1 MSLKNKT
8 ISIKEIIQI
17 GEEYFADMLYSYPAS
32 MLFNT
37 VSDGN
42 FEKIFNDIKS
52 VVCESDVILRNFK
65 NEDDLIPFEKYN
77 DDTHDLFY
85 NYITCEFI
93 LMNSSKVNKSKLD
106 NLKENKFRTYVYNK
120 AQKYFIELLTL
131 NIENEDF
138 YRNDYDIDQ
147 NSLLNRVICDFLEG
161 ICLSYYR
168 CSTYNLTNPINY
180 DENNRSSLSKVLQD
194 VINLMDGAGLL
205 ELCYA
210 DHFFNS
216 IASYLSDISVI
227 SDLLIYCDNI
237 QKTIDILSKIRNFC
251 FTNRFQSITDTYLN
265 VISIFNVNNSEEQI
279 INGVKCISIKT
290 LEEPNILLYYVVTKY
305 RFDILY
311 MYLKYRIIDNA
322 RVRKK
327 DAYIRHIIDMI
338 SYEFKFPYFDGIE
351 YDGSWA
357 KIECDRY
364 LSKLSSIEELNNISK
379 KYNIIFNNTNIMYI
393 KKLFENDMFR
403 DIFFNIFFRRH
414 SVEIGINRGRLNS
427 SNTKIKVSYIFTF
440 IALYFDGDIEKF
452 INSKTYKN
460 LILEMDNRP
469 YTSDAVYCNFAYSF
483 VSNPYNLPNAVI
495 PEEINNI
502 ILKIKNNQFDKT
514 IVEHL
519 RMLSFLLMGDNAYD
533 NIMHKFET
541 LGSRYTFKSN
551 LRQDGMSSI
560 KNIGDILSCSVK
572 KYPQLLELLKEL
584 YERNFNNEI
593 NLIKEILEPSF
604 YYPIVSS
611 FAPKRSIGDYREYG
625 MLPDREFLLTPF
637 HFICDLYFYYS
648 DLSKYLNMKSQIKDE
663 YTEYFSG
670 KILNCRVKT
679 QYNDG
684 ITIAEHNSFEKL
696 ISYCCEIYK
705 CLTSEKEKTLLRS
718 KERNFKLL
726 YRYFSKDEVIN
737 LLKKF
742 FEEFI
747 IPLVINAEYIE
758 TEIKNINSYVKE
770 VTKIGNYYYYMTEAC
785 KDKVSDV
792 EDLLLNT
799 SRYNFVVS
807 FLNCLNSNGIYFN
820 EEVQNFPKQF
830 REKVQQ
836 EKTYLDF
843 VWSTKF

>member
-17 GEEYFADMLYSYPAS
+17 GEEYFADILNSYPAS

-168 CSTYNLTNPINY
+168 CNTYNLTNSINY

-216 IASYLSDISVI
+216 IALYLSDISVI
-227 SDLLIYCDNI
+227 SDLLIYCDNVP
-237 QKTIDILSKIRNFC
+237 KTINILSKIRNSC
-251 FTNRFQSITDTYLN
+251 FSDRFQNFVYNYLN
-265 VISIFNVNNSEEQI
+265 VFSIFNVNNSEEQI
-279 INGVKCISIKT
+279 INGVKGISIKT
-290 LEEPNILLYYVVTKY
+290 LEETNLLLYCVVTKY

-327 DAYIRHIIDMI
+327 ETYIDYIIEMLFHG
-338 SYEFKFPYFDGIE
+338 FKFINFSSVKYNGYWAEIE
-351 YDGSWA
+351 SN
-357 KIECDRY
+357 RY
-364 LSKLSSIEELNNISK
+364 SSQSPSIADNISK
-379 KYNIIFNNTNIMYI
+379 KYNIIFNNTNIAYI
-393 KKLFENDMFR
+393 KKLFEIDMFR
-403 DIFFNIFFRRH
+403 DIFFERYPVRFGIGSGVLIEH
-414 SVEIGINRGRLNS
+414 S
-427 SNTKIKVSYIFTF
+427 KIKVSYILTF

-452 INSKTYKN
+452 INSKTYRN
-460 LILEMDNRP
+460 FILEMDKQP
-469 YTSDAVYCNFAYSF
+469 YMSDRIYCNFAYSF
-483 VSNPYNLPNAVI
+483 
-495 PEEINNI
+495 
-502 ILKIKNNQFDKT
+502 
-514 IVEHL
+514 
-519 RMLSFLLMGDNAYD
+519 
-533 NIMHKFET
+533 
-541 LGSRYTFKSN
+541 
-551 LRQDGMSSI
+551 
-560 KNIGDILSCSVK
+560 
-572 KYPQLLELLKEL
+572 
-584 YERNFNNEI
+584 
-593 NLIKEILEPSF
+593 
-604 YYPIVSS
+604 
-611 FAPKRSIGDYREYG
+611 
-625 MLPDREFLLTPF
+625 
-637 HFICDLYFYYS
+637 
-648 DLSKYLNMKSQIKDE
+648 
-663 YTEYFSG
+663 
-670 KILNCRVKT
+670 
-679 QYNDG
+679 
-684 ITIAEHNSFEKL
+684 
-696 ISYCCEIYK
+696 CCEIYK

-718 KERNFKLL
+718 KEKNFKLL

-747 IPLVINAEYIE
+747 IPLVINTEYIE
-758 TEIKNINSYVKE
+758 TEIKKYKFI
-770 VTKIGNYYYYMTEAC
+770 C
-785 KDKVSDV
+785 K
-792 EDLLLNT
+792 
-799 SRYNFVVS
+799 R
-807 FLNCLNSNGIYFN
+807 SN
-820 EEVQNFPKQF
+820 
-830 REKVQQ
+830 
-836 EKTYLDF
+836 
-843 VWSTKF
+843 

>member
-17 GEEYFADMLYSYPAS
+17 GEEYFADILNSYPAS

-168 CSTYNLTNPINY
+168 CNTYNLTNSINY

-227 SDLLIYCDNI
+227 SDLLIYCDNVP
-237 QKTIDILSKIRNFC
+237 KTINILSKIRNSC
-251 FTNRFQSITDTYLN
+251 FSDRFQNFVYNYLN
-265 VISIFNVNNSEEQI
+265 VFSIFNVNNSEEQI
-279 INGVKCISIKT
+279 INCVKGISIKT
-290 LEEPNILLYYVVTKY
+290 LEETNLLLYCVVTKY

-327 DAYIRHIIDMI
+327 ETYIDYIIEMLFHG
-338 SYEFKFPYFDGIE
+338 FKFINFSSVKYNGYWAEIE
-351 YDGSWA
+351 SN
-357 KIECDRY
+357 RY
-364 LSKLSSIEELNNISK
+364 SSQSPSIADNISK
-379 KYNIIFNNTNIMYI
+379 KYNIIFNNTNIAYI
-393 KKLFENDMFR
+393 KKLFEIDMFR
-403 DIFFNIFFRRH
+403 DIFFERYSVRFGIGSGVLIEH
-414 SVEIGINRGRLNS
+414 S
-427 SNTKIKVSYIFTF
+427 KIKVSYILTF

-452 INSKTYKN
+452 INSKTYRN
-460 LILEMDNRP
+460 FILEMDKQP
-469 YTSDAVYCNFAYSF
+469 YMSDRIYCNFAYSF
-483 VSNPYNLPNAVI
+483 VSNPYNLPNVVI

-502 ILKIKNNQFDKT
+502 ILKIKNNQSDET
-514 IVEHL
+514 IIEHL

-533 NIMHKFET
+533 NIMSKYET
-541 LGSRYTFKSN
+541 LGSKYTSHSN
-551 LRQDGMSSI
+551 LCHSGLSSI

-584 YERNFNNEI
+584 YERNLNNEI
-593 NLIKEILEPSF
+593 ELVKDIFEPNSS
-604 YYPIVSS
+604 YLIVSS
-611 FAPKRSIGDYREYG
+611 FAPKRSIGDYRDYG
-625 MLPDREFLLTPF
+625 SKFDKEFLLTPF

-648 DLSKYLNMKSQIKDE
+648 DLSKYFNMKSQIKEE

-670 KILNCRVKT
+670 KILNCSVKSRYGNRVV
-679 QYNDG
+679 
-684 ITIAEHNSFEKL
+684 IAEHNSFEKL

-718 KERNFKLL
+718 KEKNFKLL

-747 IPLVINAEYIE
+747 IPLVINTEYIE

-770 VTKIGNYYYYMTEAC
+770 VTKIGNYYCYMTEAY
-785 KDKVSDV
+785 KDKVLGV
-792 EDLLLNT
+792 EDLLLNA
-799 SRYNFVVS
+799 SRYNLVVS

>member
-1 MSLKNKT
+1 MILKNKT
-8 ISIKEIIQI
+8 ISIKELTQI
-17 GEEYFADMLYSYPAS
+17 GEKYFADMFSSYPTS
-32 MLFNT
+32 MIFNT
-37 VSDGN
+37 VSDDN
-42 FEKIFNDIKS
+42 FEEIFNDIKS
-52 VVCESDVILRNFK
+52 IICESDEIFKNFK
-65 NEDDLIPFEKYN
+65 NENDLIPLEKYT
-77 DDTHDLFY
+77 DETHDLFY

-93 LMNSSKVNKSKLD
+93 LTNSNNTNKPNLAE
-106 NLKENKFRTYVYNK
+106 LKENKFRTYVYNK
-120 AQKYFIELLTL
+120 AQKYFIELLML

-138 YRNDYDIDQ
+138 SRNDYDINL
-147 NSLLNRVICDFLEG
+147 NSSLNTIIYDFLEG

-168 CSTYNLTNPINY
+168 YNIYDSTNPINY
-180 DENNRSSLSKVLQD
+180 DENNRNNLSKVLQD
-194 VINLMDGAGLL
+194 VITLMDSAGLL

-210 DHFFNS
+210 DHFFDR
-216 IASYLSDISVI
+216 IAQYISGIPVI
-227 SDLLIYCDNI
+227 SDLLIYCDNVP
-237 QKTIDILSKIRNFC
+237 KTINMLSKNRNFC
-251 FTNRFQSITDTYLN
+251 FSNRFQNIAYNYLN
-265 VISIFNVNNSEEQI
+265 VLSIFNVNNSEEQI
-279 INGVKCISIKT
+279 INGVKGISIKT
-290 LEEPNILLYYVVTKY
+290 LEETNILLYYVVTKY

-327 DAYIRHIIDMI
+327 ETYINHIIEML
-338 SYEFKFPYFDGIE
+338 FHGLKFINFSSVE
-351 YDGSWA
+351 YSGYWA
-357 KIECDRY
+357 EMESNRY
-364 LSKLSSIEELNNISK
+364 SSQSSLITDKLNNISK
-379 KYNIIFNNTNIMYI
+379 KYNIIFNSTNIAYI
-393 KKLFENDMFR
+393 KKLFEIDMFR
-403 DIFFNIFFRRH
+403 DIFFGKYSLRCSINN
-414 SVEIGINRGRLNS
+414 GILIEPDR
-427 SNTKIKVSYIFTF
+427 IKVSYIHTF

-452 INSKTYKN
+452 INSKTYRN
-460 LILEMDNRP
+460 FILEMDKQP
-469 YTSDAVYCNFAYSF
+469 YMSDRIYCNFAYSF
-483 VSNPYNLPNAVI
+483 VSNPYNLPNVVI

-502 ILKIKNNQFDKT
+502 ILKIKNNQSDET
-514 IVEHL
+514 IIEHL

-533 NIMHKFET
+533 NIMSKSET
-541 LGSRYTFKSN
+541 LGSKYTSHSN
-551 LRQDGMSSI
+551 LCHSGLSSI

-584 YERNFNNEI
+584 YERNLNNEI
-593 NLIKEILEPSF
+593 ELVKDIFEPNSS
-604 YYPIVSS
+604 YLIVSS
-611 FAPKRSIGDYREYG
+611 FAPKRSIGDYRDYG
-625 MLPDREFLLTPF
+625 RIPDKEFLLTPF

-648 DLSKYLNMKSQIKDE
+648 DLSKYFNMKSQIKEE
-663 YTEYFSG
+663 YIEYFSG
-670 KILNCRVKT
+670 KILNCGVKSR
-679 QYNDG
+679 YGDC
-684 ITIAEHNSFEKL
+684 IIIAEHNSFEKL

-770 VTKIGNYYYYMTEAC
+770 VTKNGNYYYYMTEAY
-785 KDKVSDV
+785 KDKVLGV
-792 EDLLLNT
+792 EDLLLNA
-799 SRYNFVVS
+799 SRYNLIVS

>member
-8 ISIKEIIQI
+8 ISIKELTQI
-17 GEEYFADMLYSYPAS
+17 WEKYFADMFSSYPTS
-32 MLFNT
+32 MIFNT

-42 FEKIFNDIKS
+42 FEEIFNDIKS
-52 VVCESDVILRNFK
+52 IICESDEIFKNFK
-65 NEDDLIPFEKYN
+65 NENDLIPLEKYT
-77 DDTHDLFY
+77 DETHDLFY
-85 NYITCEFI
+85 NYITCEFV
-93 LMNSSKVNKSKLD
+93 LTNSNNTNKPNLAK
-106 NLKENKFRTYVYNK
+106 LKENKFRTYVYNK
-120 AQKYFIELLTL
+120 AQKYFIELLML

-138 YRNDYDIDQ
+138 SRNDYDINP
-147 NSLLNRVICDFLEG
+147 NSSLNIIICDFLTV

-168 CSTYNLTNPINY
+168 YNIYDSANPINY
-180 DENNRSSLSKVLQD
+180 DENNRNGLSKVLQD
-194 VINLMDGAGLL
+194 VINLMDSAGLL

-210 DHFFNS
+210 DHFFDCIAQYISS
-216 IASYLSDISVI
+216 IPVI
-227 SDLLIYCDNI
+227 SDLLIYCDNVP
-237 QKTIDILSKIRNFC
+237 KTINILSKIRNSC
-251 FTNRFQSITDTYLN
+251 FSDRFQNFAYNYLN
-265 VISIFNVNNSEEQI
+265 VFSIFNVNNSEEQI
-279 INGVKCISIKT
+279 INGVKGISIKT
-290 LEEPNILLYYVVTKY
+290 LEETNLLLYCVVTKY

-327 DAYIRHIIDMI
+327 ETYIDYIIEML
-338 SYEFKFPYFDGIE
+338 SHGFKFTNFSSVKYNGYWAEIE
-351 YDGSWA
+351 SN
-357 KIECDRY
+357 RY
-364 LSKLSSIEELNNISK
+364 SSQSSSIADNISK
-379 KYNIIFNNTNIMYI
+379 KYNIIFNNTNIAYI
-393 KKLFENDMFR
+393 KKLFEIDMFR
-403 DIFFNIFFRRH
+403 DIFFGRYSVRFGIGSGVLIEH
-414 SVEIGINRGRLNS
+414 S
-427 SNTKIKVSYIFTF
+427 KIKVSYILTF

-460 LILEMDNRP
+460 FMLEMDNQP
-469 YTSDAVYCNFAYSF
+469 FMSDRIYCNFAYSF
-483 VSNPYNLPNAVI
+483 VSNPYNLSNVVI

-502 ILKIKNNQFDKT
+502 ILKIKNNQSDET
-514 IVEHL
+514 IIEHL

-533 NIMHKFET
+533 NIVYKSET
-541 LGSRYTFKSN
+541 LGSKYISYSN
-551 LRQDGMSSI
+551 LCHSGLSSI

-584 YERNFNNEI
+584 YERNLNNEI
-593 NLIKEILEPSF
+593 ELVKDIFEPNSS
-604 YYPIVSS
+604 YLIVSS
-611 FAPKRSIGDYREYG
+611 FAPKRSIGDYRDYG
-625 MLPDREFLLTPF
+625 SILDKEFLLTPF

-648 DLSKYLNMKSQIKDE
+648 DLSKYFNMKSQIKEE

-670 KILNCRVKT
+670 KILNCSVKSRYGNRVVV
-679 QYNDG
+679 
-684 ITIAEHNSFEKL
+684 AEHNSFEKL

-718 KERNFKLL
+718 KEKNFKLL

-770 VTKIGNYYYYMTEAC
+770 VTKIGNYYYYMTVAY
-785 KDKVSDV
+785 KDKVLGV
-792 EDLLLNT
+792 EDLLLNA
-799 SRYNFVVS
+799 SRYNLVVS

>member
-8 ISIKEIIQI
+8 INIKELTQI
-17 GEEYFADMLYSYPAS
+17 GEEYFADMLNSYLGS

-37 VSDGN
+37 VFNGN
-42 FEKIFNDIKS
+42 FEEIFNDIKS
-52 VVCESDVILRNFK
+52 VVCNSDVILKNFK
-65 NEDDLIPFEKYN
+65 NEDSLIPFEKYT
-77 DDTHDLFY
+77 DETHDLFY
-85 NYITCEFI
+85 NYTTCEFI
-93 LMNSSKVNKSKLD
+93 LVNSREANRTNLDKS
-106 NLKENKFRTYVYNK
+106 KENKFRAYVYNK
-120 AQKYFIELLTL
+120 AQKYFIELLML

-138 YRNDYDIDQ
+138 SRNDYDINP
-147 NSLLNRVICDFLEG
+147 NSSLNTIMYDFLIG
-161 ICLSYYR
+161 ICLSYY
-168 CSTYNLTNPINY
+168 SYNIYDSENPINY
-180 DENNRSSLSKVLQD
+180 DENNRNNLSKVLQD
-194 VINLMDGAGLL
+194 VINLMDSAGLL

-210 DHFFNS
+210 DHFFDCIAQYISS
-216 IASYLSDISVI
+216 IPVI
-227 SDLLIYCDNI
+227 SDLLIYCDNVP
-237 QKTIDILSKIRNFC
+237 KTINILSKIRNFC
-251 FTNRFQSITDTYLN
+251 FSNRFQNFVYNYLN
-265 VISIFNVNNSEEQI
+265 VFSIFNVNNSEEQI
-279 INGVKCISIKT
+279 INGVKGISIKT
-290 LEEPNILLYYVVTKY
+290 LEETDILLYYVVTKN

-311 MYLKYRIIDNA
+311 KYLKYRIIDNA

-327 DAYIRHIIDMI
+327 ETYIKHIIEML
-338 SYEFKFPYFDGIE
+338 SCGFKSLNFYGIQC
-351 YDGSWA
+351 DGSWA
-357 KIECDRY
+357 TIQCDRY
-364 LSKLSSIEELNNISK
+364 SIEDKLNNISK
-379 KYNIIFNNTNIMYI
+379 KYNIIFNNTTISYI
-393 KKLFENDMFR
+393 KKLFEIDMFR
-403 DIFFNIFFRRH
+403 DIFFGKYI
-414 SVEIGINRGRLNS
+414 IGRGIDSGVLIAPN
-427 SNTKIKVSYIFTF
+427 KIKVSYIRTF

-452 INSKTYKN
+452 INSKTYRN
-460 LILEMDNRP
+460 FMLEMDDQP
-469 YTSDAVYCNFAYSF
+469 YMPDAIYCNFAYSF
-483 VSNPYNLPNAVI
+483 VSNPYDLPNVVI

-502 ILKIKNNQFDKT
+502 ILKIKNNQSDKT

-533 NIMHKFET
+533 NIVYKSET
-541 LGSRYTFKSN
+541 LGSKYTSHSS
-551 LRQDGMSSI
+551 LIHDGLSSI

-584 YERNFNNEI
+584 YKRNLNNEI
-593 NLIKEILEPSF
+593 KLIKEILEPSSS
-604 YYPIVSS
+604 YPIVSS

-625 MLPDREFLLTPF
+625 VIPSKEFLLTPF

-648 DLSKYLNMKSQIKDE
+648 DLSKYFNMKSQIKEE

-670 KILNCRVKT
+670 KILNCRVRSK
-679 QYNDG
+679 YSSEY
-684 ITIAEHNSFEKL
+684 IRIAEHNSFEKL

-718 KERNFKLL
+718 KEKNFKLL

-747 IPLVINAEYIE
+747 IPLVINTEYIE

-770 VTKIGNYYYYMTEAC
+770 VTKNGNYYYYMTEAY
-785 KDKVSDV
+785 KDKVLGV
-792 EDLLLNT
+792 EDLLLNA
-799 SRYNFVVS
+799 SRYNLIVS